1 MLRIASLTLVGG
13 AVLLMTWVLAPAATR
28 PQRAEAPIPTARG
41 LAPASSDLVDFQR
54 EIDRMRARLVTR
66 HASPAPGRDPFRF
79 GLRLDAPRHE
89 TRPPVAAPPPAPVL
103 PRLIAILSDTVNGVV
118 VRRAALAQ
126 DGAVRLAA
134 VGDMVGAL
142 RLRAITPDGIELAD
156 PATSATFRISLR

>member
-28 PQRAEAPIPTARG
+28 PQRAEAPIPAARR

-54 EIDRMRARLVTR
+54 EIDRMRARLATR

-79 GLRLDAPRHE
+79 GRRPDAPRPE
-89 TRPPVAAPPPAPVL
+89 TPPAVAAPAPVL

-142 RLRAITPDGIELAD
+142 RLRTITPDGIELAD